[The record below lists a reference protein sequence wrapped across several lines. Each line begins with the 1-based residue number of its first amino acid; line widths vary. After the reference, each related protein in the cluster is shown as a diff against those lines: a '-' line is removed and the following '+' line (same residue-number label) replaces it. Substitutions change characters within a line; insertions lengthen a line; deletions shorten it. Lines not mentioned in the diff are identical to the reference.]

1 MKTMNKV
8 SMMLNRILGVTYIP
22 LSLFSWLL
30 QMASAGT
37 IDTTNP
43 TYINMINVFCF
54 IAFIIPLL
62 CVIGTVISVILR
74 NRGKYISSIVIQFL
88 PLAAFIRNLLLLV
101 LAESLPIML

>member
-8 SMMLNRILGVTYIP
+8 SMMLNWILGVTYIP

-30 QMASAGT
+30 QMASEGT

-54 IAFIIPLL
+54 IA
-62 CVIGTVISVILR
+62 VYSLR
-74 NRGKYISSIVIQFL
+74 RI
-88 PLAAFIRNLLLLV
+88 
-101 LAESLPIML
+101 